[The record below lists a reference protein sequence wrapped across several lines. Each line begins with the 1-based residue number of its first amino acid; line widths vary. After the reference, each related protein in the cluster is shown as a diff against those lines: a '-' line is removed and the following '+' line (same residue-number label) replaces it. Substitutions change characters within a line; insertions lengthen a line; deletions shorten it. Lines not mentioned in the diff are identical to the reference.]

1 MGDFLPGYV
10 TTFANTNFNKK
21 KANLVLVGMESGAI
35 YGSFDTKEELLETIS
50 KKSYNNTKMCY
61 YSPLI
66 TFTISEL
73 NTLSNRRIYH
83 LINDKQVEKIRQ
95 SAQQIFSLC

>member
-21 KANLVLVGMESGAI
+21 KANLVLVGFESGSV

-50 KKSYNNTKMCY
+50 KKPYNNTKMCY
-61 YSPLI
+61 YSSLI
-66 TFTISEL
+66 NFTISDL
-73 NTLSNRRIYH
+73 NTLNNKKIF
-83 LINDKQVEKIRQ
+83 LVNDNQVIKIRQ
-95 SAQQIFSLC
+95 SAQQIFSLI

>member
-21 KANLVLVGMESGAI
+21 RANLVLVGLESGKI
-35 YGSFDTKEELLETIS
+35 YGSFNTKEEFLETIS

-66 TFTISEL
+66 VFTISEL
-73 NTLSNRRIYH
+73 NTLSNRRICI
-83 LINDKQVEKIRQ
+83 LDDKQVEKIRQ
-95 SAQQIFSLC
+95 SAQQIFSLI

>member
-35 YGSFDTKEELLETIS
+35 YGSFDTKEEFLETIS
-50 KKSYNNTKMCY
+50 KKPYNNTKMCY
-61 YSPLI
+61 YSSLVN
-66 TFTISEL
+66 FTNSDL
-73 NTLSNRRIYH
+73 NTLNNRRIY
-83 LINDKQVEKIRQ
+83 LLNDKQIEKIRQ
-95 SAQQIFSLC
+95 SARQIFSLI

>member
-21 KANLVLVGMESGAI
+21 KANLVLVGFESGSV

-50 KKSYNNTKMCY
+50 KKPYNNTKMCY

-66 TFTISEL
+66 NFTISDL
-73 NTLSNRRIYH
+73 NTLNNKKIF
-83 LINDKQVEKIRQ
+83 LVNDNQVMKIRQ
-95 SAQQIFSLC
+95 SAQQIFSLI